1 MPANVV
7 TTDDL
12 YFFKEDLIQSIKSIM
27 EAHGVPN
34 RKWLRSHEVQEM
46 LNISTGTLHNLREK
60 GILPHSKVSGIIF
73 YEYDDIIEMLRK
85 NKV

>member
-7 TTDDL
+7 TTEDL
-12 YFFKEDLIQSIKSIM
+12 YFFKEDLLQGIKTLF
-27 EAHGVPN
+27 ETHGVPH
-34 RKWLRSHEVQEM
+34 RKWLRSYEVQEM
-46 LNISTGTLHNLREK
+46 LNISTGTLHNLRDK
-60 GILPHSKVSGIIF
+60 DILPYSKVSGVIF